1 MSNLIRYI
9 IQEDPEKEMRK
20 KTWEKPTYSSIV
32 APREEIEASKKR
44 SQNLLESAL
53 SSYNTKQTPTPWA
66 KKQSNNLLER
76 MSMTTPSAP
85 KRLENNT
92 PNLNRSAAG
101 DIALEGIKGFGEG
114 IEQGFLR
121 MANGMSMNNLKKWS
135 DNIFDGAYTRQEQ
148 NFENK
153 LKSQNLGT
161 PLKVANA
168 AIDIGSPAKIYKKAY
183 KKMGQQYLEEPI
195 KKYIKDP
202 LKTIF
207 RSK

>member
-85 KRLENNT
+85 KRLE
-92 PNLNRSAAG
+92 PFCGRRYRFRR
-101 DIALEGIKGFGEG
+101 DKGFWRRNRTG
-114 IEQGFLR
+114 IFK
-121 MANGMSMNNLKKWS
+121 NGKW
-135 DNIFDGAYTRQEQ
+135 NEYE
-148 NFENK
+148 
-153 LKSQNLGT
+153 
-161 PLKVANA
+161 
-168 AIDIGSPAKIYKKAY
+168 
-183 KKMGQQYLEEPI
+183 
-195 KKYIKDP
+195 
-202 LKTIF
+202 
-207 RSK
+207 